1 MEQRNKTQKGQIENK
16 QQDDEVKP
24 KCINNHSKYTWTKY
38 DKNAWG
44 RTEERH

>member
-24 KCINNHSKYTWTKY
+24 VGTNNHSKYTWTKY
-38 DKNAWG
+38 GKHAWG
-44 RTEERH
+44 RTGEGH